1 MYIRKW
7 NTFDRWQPVLDREK
21 KMMDLTK
28 LDYIDHARMFLEER
42 WIDKTKEMRDLM
54 DRLEDRDWKY

>member
-1 MYIRKW
+1 
-7 NTFDRWQPVLDREK
+7 
-21 KMMDLTK
+21 MMDLTK